1 MKTIDWHERVVNEAR
16 LRGFCHRTSL
26 TYARAVRLLQNF
38 CCKEPEE
45 ITEDDLRTYLTYC
58 RARLLWGPTTMRI
71 ALSGLLFFFRK
82 VLVRDWEL
90 LRTVRFERGDPVPVV
105 MNVDEVR
112 AVLNAL
118 DEPQNRAFFS
128 LLYGCGLR
136 LSEGQKLRPCD
147 IDSRRGGLVVSGGK
161 GNKQRWVPVPGAVME
176 LLESY
181 WATHRN
187 PNWVFPGLGKSGH
200 NGPTAVEPVALTTV
214 QRALQRAVTRTSIR
228 KHIRPHTFRHS
239 YATHLLEAGVPI
251 HHVQAYLGH
260 ASLVTVTVYLHIT
273 THGKDDTQ
281 RRMNQLMRGVLSP
294 LAEPRQLDLFG
305 GLSSVPEPTG
315 PRLMHC
321 WGTLQEQPASR

>member
-1 MKTIDWHERVVNEAR
+1 MKRIDWHERVVDEAR
-16 LRGFCHRTSL
+16 LRGFCQRTAL

-38 CCKEPEE
+38 CCKEPDE
-45 ITEDDLRTYLTYC
+45 ITEDDVRAYLTYC

-71 ALSGLLFFFRK
+71 ALSGLLFFFRQ
-82 VLVRDWEL
+82 VLIRDWEL

-136 LSEGQKLRPCD
+136 LGEALKLRPCD
-147 IDSRRGGLVVSGGK
+147 IDSKRGGLIVSSGK
-161 GNKQRWVPVPGAVME
+161 GNKQRWVPVSGSVME
-176 LLESY
+176 VLESY

-187 PNWVFPGLGKSGH
+187 PNWIFPALGKSGH
-200 NGPTAVEPVALTTV
+200 EGPTADKPVAGNTV
-214 QRALQRAVTRTSIR
+214 QQALRRAVKRTRIR

-239 YATHLLEAGVPI
+239 YATHMLEAGVPI
-251 HHVQAYLGH
+251 RHVQECLGH
-260 ASLVTVTVYLHIT
+260 ASLMTVMVYLHIT

-281 RRMNQLMRGVLSP
+281 RRMNQLMRGVLAPMSK
-294 LAEPRQLDLFG
+294 PRQLDLFG
-305 GLSSVPEPTG
+305 GLSSVPESTESRPT
-315 PRLMHC
+315 LC
-321 WGTLQEQPASR
+321 WGVVRDQPVQR